1 MSVPTIPGNP
11 FADLLA
17 ERSRREAV
25 SLDAL
30 AVMALAFE
38 QHQHQRNRLAALTTA
53 GRGRLS
59 LLDDPELA
67 AEK

>member
-38 QHQHQRNRLAALTTA
+38 QHQRNRLAALTAA

-59 LLDDPELA
+59 LADLA
-67 AEK
+67 TEK

>member
-38 QHQHQRNRLAALTTA
+38 QHQRNRLAAPTA
-53 GRGRLS
+53 ARRGRLS